1 MPAKPRKPKSETAPE
16 ERLSMRLSVHGVA
29 AAKEHAARMEKLTG
43 AAVSRSQAIESLIA
57 AGALVW
63 SAVERTGSWSPTAL
77 IDAGER
83 VQADA
88 MNALKEA
95 STTSEPDDDEI

>member
-1 MPAKPRKPKSETAPE
+1 MPAKPSKPKSETAPE
-16 ERLSMRLSVHGVA
+16 ERLSMRLSVNGVA

-43 AAVSRSQAIESLIA
+43 AAVSRSQAIESLMA
-57 AGALVW
+57 VGALVW

-83 VQADA
+83 VQANA
-88 MNALKEA
+88 MSALKET
-95 STTSEPDDDEI
+95 STNETDDD